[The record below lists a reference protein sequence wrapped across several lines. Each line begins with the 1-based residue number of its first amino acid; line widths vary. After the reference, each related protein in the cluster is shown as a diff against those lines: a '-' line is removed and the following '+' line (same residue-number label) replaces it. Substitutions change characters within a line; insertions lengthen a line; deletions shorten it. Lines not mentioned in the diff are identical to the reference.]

1 MRKPHKWSDVMIS
14 WIEGKEVEFR
24 TSTSGEWTLATPP
37 TRLWPERYEYRI
49 KPHQYQDVI
58 DAYLRGETVQ
68 YYVKTEWNSGWM
80 DCPRGRNSDM
90 FDSGHEYRIL
100 PDKYQYLRNAIAEGK
115 TIQYKGQGGQ
125 GWIDIYPCH
134 PVEIEFNDS
143 IKYRIKPEPKPDIR
157 VKLWVNTT
165 NNINLTF
172 VFDGETKA
180 FKTVEYHN
188 D

>member
-1 MRKPHKWSDVMIS
+1 MVNQPCWLEKD
-14 WIEGKEVEFR
+14 
-24 TSTSGEWTLATPP
+24 
-37 TRLWPERYEYRI
+37 EYRI

-80 DCPRGRNSDM
+80 DCPKGRNSDM